1 MLFYL
6 YIMRNIQYNLII
18 TLIFA
23 LTLTGCK
30 NNPHPKKILVDS
42 SQTLVE
48 HPFKSSKQITMT
60 IEGMVCA
67 VGCAA
72 TIEKNLNKTNGIK
85 LAKVDFETKKAVLTF
100 DAELLSTNDITQV
113 IFDTSSDYLV
123 THLDFID

>member
-1 MLFYL
+1 MK
-6 YIMRNIQYNLII
+6 IIQHNLII
-18 TLIFA
+18 TVIFA

-30 NNPHPKKILVDS
+30 NNQHPKKILVDS
-42 SQTLVE
+42 SQPLVE
-48 HPFKSSKQITMT
+48 HAFKYSKQITMT

-123 THLDFID
+123 TDLDLID

>member
-6 YIMRNIQYNLII
+6 YFMKKIQNSLII
-18 TLIFA
+18 LAIFA

-30 NNPHPKKILVDS
+30 NNRYPKKILVDS

-48 HPFKSSKQITMT
+48 HAFKSPKQITMT

-113 IFDTSSDYLV
+113 ILNTSSDYLV
-123 THLDFID
+123 TDLNLID

>member
-6 YIMRNIQYNLII
+6 YFMKKIQNSLII
-18 TLIFA
+18 LAIFA

-30 NNPHPKKILVDS
+30 NNRYPKKILVNS
-42 SQTLVE
+42 SQSIVGQS
-48 HPFKSSKQITMT
+48 FKSPKQITMT

-113 IFDTSSDYLV
+113 ILNTSSDYLV
-123 THLDFID
+123 TDLNLID

>member
-1 MLFYL
+1 MV
-6 YIMRNIQYNLII
+6 N
-18 TLIFA
+18 
-23 LTLTGCK
+23 
-30 NNPHPKKILVDS
+30 S
-42 SQTLVE
+42 SQPIVG
-48 HPFKSSKQITMT
+48 HSFKSPKQITMT

-113 IFDTSSDYLV
+113 ILNTSSDYLV
-123 THLDFID
+123 TDLNLID

>member
-6 YIMRNIQYNLII
+6 YFMKNIQNSLII
-18 TLIFA
+18 IAIFA

-30 NNPHPKKILVDS
+30 NNRYPKKILVNS
-42 SQTLVE
+42 SQPIVGQS
-48 HPFKSSKQITMT
+48 FKSPKQITMT

-113 IFDTSSDYLV
+113 ILNTSSDYLV
-123 THLDFID
+123 TDLNLID